1 MKQKN
6 TLQWLSVCHAGKTKL
21 LVGAAGRG
29 AGRAERFQH
38 RLCVCAAAHHQ
49 YGRGRGAGRFLGIA
63 GAADG
68 HPAGADR
75 VERGGPLFERVH
87 QRHCGKPLQAPALL
101 RPAYRRLCVGRGGAL
116 RRVDEPPDL
125 GYHRGGGRR
134 DQIVPGLIG
143 MLVRLLGAVDRY
155 FVDRAAF
162 FVHSSPRRRGH
173 DAADLCVPQ
182 DIETTAQEDSRNRR
196 RAPGVL
202 AGAAGK
208 PCHRPH
214 LCQGRTDG
222 AAGRRPDG
230 RPQSRPDEAQQF
242 FQPVQHR
249 LCRCHGRGVSA
260 GDRVLRL
267 RHPDWYHELR
277 QPDGHYAAGGA
288 GAKPVCQPDGISAA
302 VLFHAGQRRA
312 PNGSGSLCAR
322 QHRNGA

>member
-1 MKQKN
+1 MAQHRSGKN
-6 TLQWLSVCHAGKTKL
+6 QASGRRSGRNTG
-21 LVGAAGRG
+21 GA
-29 AGRAERFQH
+29 ECFQH
-38 RLCVCAAAHHQ
+38 RLCVCTAAHHQ
-49 YGRGRGAGRFLGIA
+49 YGRGRYAGRFLGIS
-63 GAADG
+63 GAAGG

-75 VERGGPLFERVH
+75 VERDGPLFERVH
-87 QRHCGKPLQAPALL
+87 QCRRGKPIQAPALL
-101 RPAYRRLCVGRGGAL
+101 RPAYRRLCIGRGGAL

-134 DQIVPGLIG
+134 DPD
-143 MLVRLLGAVDRY
+143 RARADRNAGALAGRSDRY
-155 FVDRAAF
+155 FVARAAF
-162 FVHSSPRRRGH
+162 FVHPSPRRRGH

-182 DIETTAQEDSRNRR
+182 DIETTAQKDSRNRR
-196 RAPGVL
+196 CAPGVL

-208 PCHRPH
+208 SCHRPH
-214 LCQGRTDG
+214 LCQGRTDD
-222 AAGRRPDG
+222 AAGRCPDG
-230 RPQSRPDEAQQF
+230 CPQSRPDEAQQF

-288 GAKPVCQPDGISAA
+288 GAKPVCQPDGVSAA

-312 PNGSGSLCAR
+312 PDGSGSLCAR